1 MPITELRLTNFRNF
15 SNMKCEL
22 SPGVNVFVGDNGS
35 GKTSLVEALHLLGTA
50 RSFRSNSA
58 RHYISLEQT
67 LTTLFAKIQRDEQ
80 QLALGLQRL
89 SNGKL
94 TIKLNGETYQRSVLL
109 ARTLPLLLVNE
120 TSFRLFD
127 ESPNIRRQ
135 AIDWG
140 VFHVEHSYYEI
151 WRNYTRLLKQRN
163 SALKN
168 KDMALVKSWDK
179 QLIYYA
185 EQVDDHRQRYLT
197 SLQTHLAP
205 LCDEFFYLSEL
216 EINYQSGWKNDKT
229 FATALTDN
237 LAIDVKYGTT
247 QSGPHRADLQV
258 KSKGREIKHLLS
270 RGQIKVFSVLF
281 KLAQLRQLLS
291 DKSLDCLILIDDL
304 VAELDNKNLL
314 KLITLFSQ
322 LQQQM
327 IVTTTSEQLFSEF
340 SAEQIRWFHVEHNQ
354 VKQTTYN

>member
-1 MPITELRLTNFRNF
+1 MEAVKPVFWKAFLFCPMAILFEPETSKVIQYHADDLVISGSVVHSSSDRVVPI
-15 SNMKCEL
+15 
-22 SPGVNVFVGDNGS
+22 G
-35 GKTSLVEALHLLGTA
+35 
-50 RSFRSNSA
+50 
-58 RHYISLEQT
+58 
-67 LTTLFAKIQRDEQ
+67 IQRSRTGATQISVDSQRENKLSVLSKSLPT
-80 QLALGLQRL
+80 LAVDATSFEFIEGAPSSR
-89 SNGKL
+89 
-94 TIKLNGETYQRSVLL
+94 RSVL
-109 ARTLPLLLVNE
+109 
-120 TSFRLFD
+120 
-127 ESPNIRRQ
+127 
-135 AIDWG
+135 DWG
-140 VFHVEHSYYEI
+140 LFHVEHSYYEI